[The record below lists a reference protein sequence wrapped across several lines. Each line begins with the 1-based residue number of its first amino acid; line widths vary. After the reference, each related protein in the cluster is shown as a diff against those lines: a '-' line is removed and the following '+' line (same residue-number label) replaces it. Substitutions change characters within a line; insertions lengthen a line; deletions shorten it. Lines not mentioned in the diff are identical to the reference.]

1 MSTNIISTE
10 TVGLS
15 SGEEAAVRLRL
26 SGLAP
31 GERGTRAVTV
41 RYTGDRDAVVAMRV
55 RREDARCPQAGDIRV
70 GIYEASRRRLPYP
83 VFSGSLADC
92 TSPDRPER
100 GFGNWTAQGDGAP
113 HEVTYQVCW
122 HLPEDAPAD
131 DADLTLTF
139 AARSVA

>member
-1 MSTNIISTE
+1 MSTNIISNE

-15 SGEEAAVRLRL
+15 SGEEAAVCLRL

-31 GERGTRAVTV
+31 GERGTRSVTV
-41 RYTGDRDAVVAMRV
+41 RYCGDRDAVVAMRV
-55 RREDARCPQAGDIRV
+55 RREAAPAHARHIRV
-70 GIYEASRRRLPYP
+70 GIYEASRRQQPYP
-83 VFSGSLADC
+83 VFTGSLADC

-139 AARSVA
+139 AAHGIG